1 MVEYILSL
9 ANEEKVVSLPLN
21 GKANFAVVPPPG
33 PAATSAYVLTVTYDD
48 NGANGMPSLST
59 TKQFM
64 FKSPVLNGMDA
75 TDLKGGVRK
84 LAAYGILE
92 NVKHNSSVT
101 FADVDLT
108 GITKLNFVIAEM
120 EPMKSGVIEV
130 KLDNAE
136 GTSLGTVSF
145 ANAPKMP
152 VQAGVFMRP
161 SGMAIKGV
169 TGKHNIILVFKNDK
183 AGDENLFMFSQM
195 SLGK

>member
-1 MVEYILSL
+1 
-9 ANEEKVVSLPLN
+9 
-21 GKANFAVVPPPG
+21 
-33 PAATSAYVLTVTYDD
+33 
-48 NGANGMPSLST
+48 
-59 TKQFM
+59 
-64 FKSPVLNGMDA
+64 
-75 TDLKGGVRK
+75 
-84 LAAYGILE
+84 
-92 NVKHNSSVT
+92 
-101 FADVDLT
+101 
-108 GITKLNFVIAEM
+108 
-120 EPMKSGVIEV
+120 V